1 LQALG
6 ASRFLLLRPLSPVFL
21 WLLLDILPIAKC
33 LVPFMLTTHSYPLRV
48 FAYVLIESVRA
59 RKQPE
64 RLTDAPAPKTKKAK
78 TTKSPKPAKAAKGKK
93 AAAGAKGA
101 KKGTKKAKKEKDPN
115 APKRPL
121 TAFMFFSKD
130 VRATVKAENPN
141 MTFGELGT
149 AIAAKWAKATPAEK
163 KKYEAQAAKDKTRY
177 ASFFS
182 LLYLSVFS
190 VLIRSLQATFS
201 HVLTCLL
208 Q

>member
-1 LQALG
+1 MADDG
-6 ASRFLLLRPLSPVFL
+6 KSTWFLPLFLAGPQCLSLLRPTGVLSASLSCALIFFPSDVPGAL
-21 WLLLDILPIAKC
+21 HVDLLLLAC
-33 LVPFMLTTHSYPLRV
+33 LTSL
-48 FAYVLIESVRA
+48 LIESVRA
-59 RKQPE
+59 RKQPD

-93 AAAGAKGA
+93 AAGGAKGA

-177 ASFFS
+177 APAQ
-182 LLYLSVFS
+182 L
-190 VLIRSLQATFS
+190 RSLYF
-201 HVLTCLL
+201 CCP
-208 Q
+208 